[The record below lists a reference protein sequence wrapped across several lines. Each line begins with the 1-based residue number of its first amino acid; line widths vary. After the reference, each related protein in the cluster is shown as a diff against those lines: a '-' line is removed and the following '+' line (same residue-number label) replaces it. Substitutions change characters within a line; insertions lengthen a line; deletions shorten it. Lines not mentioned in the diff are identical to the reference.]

1 MGFHKNRKGDKMI
14 IKKKEQFII
23 TPRKNKQKLNLGL
36 PILREKLFHPLSIEG
51 VFKSLTGLCVLFT
64 KLTPAW
70 LTNLSAKRKRDREI
84 PQ

>member
-14 IKKKEQFII
+14 IKKKRAVYNYPQ
-23 TPRKNKQKLNLGL
+23 KNKQKLNLGL

-51 VFKSLTGLCVLFT
+51 VFKSSNGLCVLFT

-70 LTNLSAKRKRDREI
+70 LTNLSAERKRDREI

>member
-1 MGFHKNRKGDKMI
+1 MI
-14 IKKKEQFII
+14 IKKEQFII

-51 VFKSLTGLCVLFT
+51 VFKSSNGLCVLFT

-70 LTNLSAKRKRDREI
+70 LTNLSAERKRDREI